1 METLA
6 VCPLFRIFAEVCAT
20 HTLEIKFKKM
30 QTFGG
35 KWAIVTGAA
44 SGMGRC
50 YALQLAE
57 KGYGVLLVDINGEAA
72 QELARVLSDKYDV
85 PVHALAIDLT
95 EADAAERITS
105 LCREKKWC
113 VEVLINNAGMLITT
127 PVEGTE
133 PDKLRRIIA
142 LHVTTP
148 LLLCRLLLPLM
159 KEHGCGYIL
168 NISSITAWM
177 DWPVIGM
184 YGCTKRFVK
193 GYSRALRIECKGTPV
208 SVTTAIFGAV
218 DTPLLMNLPFMN
230 QRKWLLRL
238 GFMISPE
245 KATRL
250 ALKAMFKRKAKL
262 IPCLSDRITIML
274 CPLIPDFLLNALMK
288 KYGNCFE

>member
-1 METLA
+1 M
-6 VCPLFRIFAEVCAT
+6 
-20 HTLEIKFKKM
+20 M
-30 QTFGG
+30 QTCAE

-72 QELARVLSDKYDV
+72 QELSKQIADKYDV
-85 PVHALAIDLT
+85 PAPVLEIDLT
-95 EADAAERITS
+95 EADAAQRIVS
-105 LCREKKWC
+105 LCQENEWC

-127 PVEGTE
+127 PIEETE
-133 PDKLRRIIA
+133 PEKLRRIIS
-142 LHVTTP
+142 LHQTTP
-148 LLLCRLLLPLM
+148 LLLCRLLLPMM

-208 SVTTAIFGAV
+208 SVTTAIFGSV
-218 DTPLLMNLPFMN
+218 DTPLLKNLPFMSR
-230 QRKWLLRL
+230 RKWLLRL
-238 GFMISPE
+238 GIMISPE

-250 ALKAMFKRKAKL
+250 AMGAMFKRKAKL
-262 IPCLSDRITIML
+262 IPCFWDRITIML
-274 CPLIPDFLLNALMK
+274 CPLMPDFLLNFLMK
-288 KYGNCFE
+288 KYGKCFE

>member
-1 METLA
+1 
-6 VCPLFRIFAEVCAT
+6 
-20 HTLEIKFKKM
+20 M
-30 QTFGG
+30 QTCAD

-50 YALQLAE
+50 YAIQLAE

-72 QELARVLSDKYDV
+72 QELSRMIADKFNV
-85 PVHALAIDLT
+85 PASAVEIDLT
-95 EADAAERITS
+95 EANAAERIVS
-105 LCREKKWC
+105 LCKENEWS
-113 VEVLINNAGMLITT
+113 VEVLVNNAGMLITT
-127 PVEGTE
+127 PIEETE
-133 PDKLRRIIA
+133 PERLRRIIS
-142 LHVTTP
+142 LHQTTP

-159 KEHGCGYIL
+159 KAQGCGYIL

-218 DTPLLMNLPFMN
+218 DTPLLKNLPILRW
-230 QRKWLLRL
+230 RKWLLRL

-250 ALKAMFKRKAKL
+250 ALRAMFRRKAKL

-274 CPLIPDFLLNALMK
+274 CPLMPDFLLNILMK
-288 KYGNCFE
+288 KYGKCFG